1 MEINSKRTLQIF
13 AGRSNPQLAQEIATQ
28 LKQPLGT
35 VEVATFANGEIYCR
49 FEESV
54 RGNDVYVIQAHS
66 APVNEAIMEQCI
78 MIDALKRA
86 SAGRITAVCPY
97 YGYSRQDKKARSR
110 EPIAARLVADM
121 LTAAGAGRVISVD
134 LHTGQIQGFF
144 DFPFDHLTA
153 LPLLADWVR
162 TEVPGDVV
170 VVSPDA
176 GRVKVTERMASM
188 LQSDV
193 AILYKRRSTD
203 VRNESETLAVVGD
216 VEGRHCILVDDMIDT
231 AGTICGAAT
240 LLKDHG
246 AVEVDALA
254 THGIFSN
261 PAIDRL
267 KNAPIERIVVTNTV
281 PIADDRR
288 FDKLTVLSAAPI
300 VAKAIRAVFEDTSVS
315 EIFAGNNQP

>member
-13 AGRSNPQLAQEIATQ
+13 AGRSNPELAQEIATQ

-35 VEVATFANGEIYCR
+35 VEIATFANGEIYCR

-54 RGNDVYVIQAHS
+54 RGSDVYVIQTHS
-66 APVNEAIMEQCI
+66 SPVNEAIMEQCI

-121 LTAAGAGRVISVD
+121 LSAAGAERVISVD

-162 TEVPGDVV
+162 NEVPGDVV

-246 AVEVDALA
+246 AAGVDALA
-254 THGIFSN
+254 THGILSG
-261 PAIDRL
+261 PAVDRL

-281 PIADDRR
+281 PVPPERR
-288 FDKLTVLSAAPI
+288 FDKLTVMSAAPI

-315 EIFAGNNQP
+315 QIFAGDNQP

>member
-13 AGRSNPQLAQEIATQ
+13 AGRSNPELAQEIATQ

-35 VEVATFANGEIYCR
+35 VEIATFANGEIYCR

-54 RGNDVYVIQAHS
+54 RGADVYVIQTHS
-66 APVNEAIMEQCI
+66 SPVNEAIMEQCI

-121 LTAAGAGRVISVD
+121 LSAAGAGRVISVD

-162 TEVPGDVV
+162 NEVRGDVV

-203 VRNESETLAVVGD
+203 VRNQSETLAVVGD

-254 THGIFSN
+254 THGIFSD

-281 PIADDRR
+281 PVSPERR
-288 FDKLTVLSAAPI
+288 FDKLTVLSAAPV

>member
-13 AGRSNPQLAQEIATQ
+13 AGRSNPELAQEIATQ

-35 VEVATFANGEIYCR
+35 VEIATFANGEIYCR

-54 RGNDVYVIQAHS
+54 RGADVYVIQTHS
-66 APVNEAIMEQCI
+66 SPVNEAIMEQCI

-121 LTAAGAGRVISVD
+121 LSAAGAGRVISVD

-162 TEVPGDVV
+162 NEVRGDVV

-203 VRNESETLAVVGD
+203 VRNQSETLAVVGD

-231 AGTICGAAT
+231 AGTITSAASLLSDRGAR
-240 LLKDHG
+240 
-246 AVEVDALA
+246 EVFVVA
-254 THGIFSN
+254 THAVLSG
-261 PAIDRL
+261 PAVDRL
-267 KNAPIERIVVTNTV
+267 KNSEIRRVVVTDTL
-281 PIADDRR
+281 PIPAEKR
-288 FDKLTVLSAAPI
+288 FDGLEVVSIAPVI
-300 VAKAIRAVFEDTSVS
+300 AEALDAVFEDTSVS
-315 EIFAGNNQP
+315 ELFKGDNV

>member
-13 AGRSNPQLAQEIATQ
+13 AGRSNPELAQEIATQ

-35 VEVATFANGEIYCR
+35 VEIATFANGEIYCR

-54 RGNDVYVIQAHS
+54 RGSDVYVIQTHS
-66 APVNEAIMEQCI
+66 PPVNEAIMEQCI

-162 TEVPGDVV
+162 NEVPGDVV

-231 AGTICGAAT
+231 AGTICGAAA
-240 LLKDHG
+240 LLKDQG
-246 AVEVDALA
+246 AQEVDALA
-254 THGIFSN
+254 THGIFSD

-281 PIADDRR
+281 PIPPERR

>member
-1 MEINSKRTLQIF
+1 VEINSKRTLQIF
-13 AGRSNPQLAQEIATQ
+13 AGRSNPELAQEIATQ

-35 VEVATFANGEIYCR
+35 VEIATFANGEIYCR

-54 RGNDVYVIQAHS
+54 RGADVYVIQTHS
-66 APVNEAIMEQCI
+66 SPVNEAIMEQCI

-121 LTAAGAGRVISVD
+121 LSAAGAGRVISVD

-162 TEVPGDVV
+162 NEVRGDVV

-203 VRNESETLAVVGD
+203 VRNQSETLAVVGD

-254 THGIFSN
+254 THGIFSD

-281 PIADDRR
+281 PVSPERR
-288 FDKLTVLSAAPI
+288 FDKLTVLSAAPV